1 MNVHVCTCIDIP
13 LQSSLNALQ
22 APASRHQVSGSNSVQ
37 LQLISLMQTLVAQHQ
52 QGKQQ
57 QQQQQQQQKPQQSQD
72 LSSAIT
78 QKAEEI
84 LQMQTSLP
92 QTSALLPSCTGP
104 GTATHSTA
112 SSATCSTS
120 STAGTTASL
129 PSSVTSTDISEGAIQ
144 AAILD
149 NLFVNQ
155 PQSGASNSSRLFQTS
170 SDTVNQLLRGLSTGK
185 SHSDSIHRLSRE
197 TASVLPTFAKAL
209 ESSVRSHPPTSGPT
223 GDNNDE
229 TGEDVE
235 DEGGVDDGSKTP
247 LSGTQF
253 YMHVYIYAVTIFKLV
268 VCTCT
273 VHVHVVE
280 RMYM

>member
-57 QQQQQQQQKPQQSQD
+57 QQQQQKLQQSQD

-92 QTSALLPSCTGP
+92 QTSALLPSRTGP
-104 GTATHSTA
+104 ETATHSTA
-112 SSATCSTS
+112 TSSTTCSTS

-170 SDTVNQLLRGLSTGK
+170 SDTVNELLRGLSTGK
-185 SHSDSIHRLSRE
+185 SHSDSIQRLSRE

-209 ESSVRSHPPTSGPT
+209 ESSVRSHPPTSTPA
-223 GDNNDE
+223 GDNDDE

-235 DEGGVDDGSKTP
+235 DEGVVDDGSKTP

-253 YMHVYIYAVTIFKLV
+253 CMHVY
-268 VCTCT
+268 VCSCDI
-273 VHVHVVE
+273 E
-280 RMYM
+280 ASGMYMYSACACS